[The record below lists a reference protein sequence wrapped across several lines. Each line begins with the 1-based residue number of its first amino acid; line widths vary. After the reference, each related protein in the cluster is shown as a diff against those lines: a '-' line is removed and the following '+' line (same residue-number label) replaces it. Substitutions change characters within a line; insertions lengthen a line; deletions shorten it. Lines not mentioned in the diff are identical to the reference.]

1 MKVNKMGK
9 TNITWKVKFWVMP
22 VLYLMAWG
30 VNAYVLASP
39 QAMTIGI
46 TIVLFINLSV
56 FCLLF
61 KSQFKQVEDSV
72 VNLSFIESVI
82 SKKVKNSFLVWFP
95 LVVIG
100 ALLGVIG
107 FIVLSTIAIW
117 FSAFVFLF
125 SSSKDFNIISPY
137 SSCEDERVFQ
147 YQSRRNIFNDEESKK
162 IINPATGLP
171 LVTGSSDASGSVYG
185 TSNFNNN

>member
-9 TNITWKVKFWVMP
+9 KNIPWKVKFWVMP

-46 TIVLFINLSV
+46 TIVLFINLFV
-56 FCLLF
+56 FFLLF
-61 KSQFKQVEDSV
+61 KSQFNLAKDSV
-72 VNLSFIESVI
+72 VNILFIDNVVSRKI
-82 SKKVKNSFLVWFP
+82 KNSFLVWFP

-100 ALLGVIG
+100 SFLGVIG
-107 FIVLSTIAIW
+107 FIVLSTIALW

-125 SSSKDFNIISPY
+125 SRSVDFNIISPGALVNIVNKGGPMEY
-137 SSCEDERVFQ
+137 YEDTYDNSSSYVGMV
-147 YQSRRNIFNDEESKK
+147 
-162 IINPATGLP
+162 NPSTGL
-171 LVTGSSDASGSVYG
+171 VMINGAYDSAGNVYSGVKD
-185 TSNFNNN
+185 